1 MSIRCPVC
9 GTFLQPELIPAIR
22 NPSFTC
28 SRCRTQLEVAASDP
42 VPIFAAS
49 VMLSVASCV
58 LMALRGFVLIA
69 AILVVT
75 AMLYWVGK
83 LVWGF
88 LAAPK
93 LKRSQSGGKLLHL
106 AKRIHPLPK

>member
-9 GTFLQPELIPAIR
+9 GTVLQPESIPAVR
-22 NPSFTC
+22 NTSFQC
-28 SRCRTQLEVAASDP
+28 PRCRTQLEVTASDP

-75 AMLYWVGK
+75 AMLYWLGK
-83 LVWGF
+83 LVRSF

-93 LKRSQSGGKLLHL
+93 LERSRSGDRLLHL
-106 AKRIHPLPK
+106 AKRVHSSR